1 MMTVKKV
8 AILGGGVS
16 ALTTALELSGE
27 ADWQERY
34 EITVYQ
40 TGWRL
45 GGKGASSRNEAAG
58 GRIEE
63 HGLHIWLGFY
73 ENAFAVIRR
82 SYEELGR
89 PAGTPLATW
98 TDAFTRERNY
108 FELGVLYLLDP
119 LRDQAP
125 LNPRPDEY
133 LQLTFAEGSVA
144 ATALSY
150 NLPSSSANTLLE
162 SAS

>member
-1 MMTVKKV
+1 MTVKKV

-16 ALTTALELSGE
+16 ALTTALELSAE

-40 TGWRL
+40 MGWRL
-45 GGKGASSRNEAAG
+45 GGKGASSRNEAAN

-82 SYEELGR
+82 CYEELGR

-98 TDAFTRERNY
+98 TDAFKPHSYISSKSRSAVGGRT
-108 FELGVLYLLDP
+108 GG
-119 LRDQAP
+119 
-125 LNPRPDEY
+125 
-133 LQLTFAEGSVA
+133 GSCRRTSARRATA
-144 ATALSY
+144 ATS
-150 NLPSSSANTLLE
+150 PPSGTSSSWR
-162 SAS
+162 